1 MRLRVGAVCAPSKTV
16 WVMCANPALASRGFN
31 VCECVCVWA
40 LRVRTMHEA
49 HGVSLRAK
57 YLASCAGV
65 SAQGQ
70 VASGDAYGVG
80 FVPDF
85 LVVCLHSAVVGI
97 KDVNGRNAHLCAD

>member
-1 MRLRVGAVCAPSKTV
+1 MRLRVGAVCAPSKTA

-31 VCECVCVWA
+31 VCECVWA

-49 HGVSLRAK
+49 HGVSLRTK
-57 YLASCAGV
+57 YLASCARV
-65 SAQGQ
+65 SVQGQ

-85 LVVCLHSAVVGI
+85 LVIGLHSAVVGI
-97 KDVNGRNAHLCAD
+97 KDVNGRDAHLRAD